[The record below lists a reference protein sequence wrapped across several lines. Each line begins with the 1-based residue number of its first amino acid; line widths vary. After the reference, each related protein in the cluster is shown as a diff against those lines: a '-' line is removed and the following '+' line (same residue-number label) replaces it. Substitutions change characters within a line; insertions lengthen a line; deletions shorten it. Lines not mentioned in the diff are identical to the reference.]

1 MLNFATFAKPLL
13 IAAAI
18 LAPTAALAADR
29 PGLKG
34 DGAAPGPRAVPSVPL
49 RSIAKEVDHGVFE
62 LDPSAAQGKHI
73 ILPSGLADWVICIG
87 KWDHG
92 VCKGI
97 YIGTPPLIDN
107 KN

>member
-1 MLNFATFAKPLL
+1 MLNFATFAKPML

-18 LAPTAALAADR
+18 LAPTAAFAGDR
-29 PGLKG
+29 AVLKG
-34 DGAAPGPRAVPSVPL
+34 DGAGPASRPVPSVAL

-73 ILPSGLADWVICIG
+73 ILPSGLADFVICIG
-87 KWDHG
+87 RWDHG